1 MTLTIDIKLLII
13 LALYHLLIP
22 KLESSME
29 AIKRM
34 REEGEMSDTAMGIQE
49 KENCIFLINFLFPLS
64 FFLFL

>member
-34 REEGEMSDTAMGIQE
+34 REEGGMSDTAMGIQE
-49 KENCIFLINFLFPLS
+49 KENCIFL
-64 FFLFL
+64 